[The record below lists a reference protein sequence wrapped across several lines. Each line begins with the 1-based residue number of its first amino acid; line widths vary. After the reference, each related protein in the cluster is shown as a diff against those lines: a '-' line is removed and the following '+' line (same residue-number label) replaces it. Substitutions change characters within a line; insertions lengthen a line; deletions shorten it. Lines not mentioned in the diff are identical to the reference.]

1 MKTDK
6 SNDKS
11 FEESSEKKLDS
22 IIKKRK
28 AENEALRKILVGL
41 EKLSEKTEDDK
52 KKIVT
57 KKKK

>member
-52 KKIVT
+52 KIVT

>member
-11 FEESSEKKLDS
+11 FEESSEKKLDK

-28 AENEALRKILVGL
+28 AENEALRKILIGL
-41 EKLSEKTEDDK
+41 EKLSEKTEND